1 MSSFLIAKISASYS
15 QLEYNS
21 IPLLYG
27 RVLEVTVK
35 SKNNFVAATNI
46 RLVEDLLEKEK
57 WFVLGNCAIWPQRA
71 ALLVR
76 CQQGEQRHQEGINSR
91 ISPIEWD
98 KCTCAEELRTRTH
111 SSGTLASLQSYIFW
125 H

>member
-57 WFVLGNCAIWPQRA
+57 WFVLGNCAI
-71 ALLVR
+71 
-76 CQQGEQRHQEGINSR
+76 
-91 ISPIEWD
+91 
-98 KCTCAEELRTRTH
+98 
-111 SSGTLASLQSYIFW
+111 
-125 H
+125 